1 MTYSSISIF
10 NKEPWSSYKEEYGKV
25 KRELLR
31 AFVYGFLFY
40 PSFSMWVTRV
50 YCNWFENSEINSE
63 FVPWF
68 FPSGRKSFPHKY

>member
-31 AFVYGFLFY
+31 AFFYGFLFY

-50 YCNWFENSEINSE
+50 YVRVKKNRAIFL
-63 FVPWF
+63 
-68 FPSGRKSFPHKY
+68 

>member
-31 AFVYGFLFY
+31 AFFYGFLFY

-50 YCNWFENSEINSE
+50 YVRVKKNKRDFSLVVRHTQKIL
-63 FVPWF
+63 
-68 FPSGRKSFPHKY
+68 

>member
-31 AFVYGFLFY
+31 AFFYGFLFY
-40 PSFSMWVTRV
+40 PSFSMWV
-50 YCNWFENSEINSE
+50 N
-63 FVPWF
+63 
-68 FPSGRKSFPHKY
+68 KSVCKNKEK

>member
-10 NKEPWSSYKEEYGKV
+10 NKEPWSSYKEEYCKV

-31 AFVYGFLFY
+31 AFFYGFLFY

-50 YCNWFENSEINSE
+50 YVRAKKNKRDFSLVVRHTQKIL
-63 FVPWF
+63 
-68 FPSGRKSFPHKY
+68 